1 MVTETDALQRL
12 SIWFKT
18 YHWKV
23 LQDKKND
30 NDNQLFH
37 VKGESTKKPDIIGIS
52 PNGYT
57 IALEVKSGE
66 DGRDLGNYS
75 KLMTYFENY
84 NENKTFYYDNNEIYL
99 KIYDF
104 MIATYFSP
112 DGHLKTQ
119 EPLHIDREGSHRI
132 FASKNG
138 LAPTKEYETTF
149 TLVRRGIWDHT
160 NYDKYRTF
168 KTGIGVL
175 LSSVLDNE
183 KDSPAIFVMKPNFN
197 TYKWRHLWLKYL

>member
-75 KLMTYFENY
+75 KLMTYFEKY
-84 NENKTFYYDNNEIYL
+84 N
-99 KIYDF
+99 
-104 MIATYFSP
+104 
-112 DGHLKTQ
+112 
-119 EPLHIDREGSHRI
+119 
-132 FASKNG
+132 
-138 LAPTKEYETTF
+138 
-149 TLVRRGIWDHT
+149 
-160 NYDKYRTF
+160 
-168 KTGIGVL
+168 
-175 LSSVLDNE
+175 
-183 KDSPAIFVMKPNFN
+183 
-197 TYKWRHLWLKYL
+197 